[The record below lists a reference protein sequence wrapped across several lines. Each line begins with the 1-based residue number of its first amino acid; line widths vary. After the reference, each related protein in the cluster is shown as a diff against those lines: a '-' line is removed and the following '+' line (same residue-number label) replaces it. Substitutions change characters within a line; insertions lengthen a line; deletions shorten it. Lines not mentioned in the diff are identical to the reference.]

1 MGKYRKK
8 PVVIEA
14 WQVVGILNSAEK
26 DWKSLPP
33 CISEAY
39 ERGEVLFLPEMVQ
52 IKTLEG
58 WMDGRRDADAWIIKG
73 VKGELYPCKGDIF
86 EATYETA

>member
-8 PVVIEA
+8 PIVIEA
-14 WQVVGILNSAEK
+14 WQVVGILNGAK
-26 DWKSLPP
+26 DEWKSLPP
-33 CISEAY
+33 CIAEAY
-39 ERGEVLFLPEMVQ
+39 ERGDVLFFTHEVH

-58 WMDGRRDADAWIIKG
+58 WMIGRKDEDSWIIKG

>member
-14 WQVVGILNSAEK
+14 WQVVGVLNSAEK

-39 ERGEVLFLPEMVQ
+39 ERGEVLFLPGHGSNQ
-52 IKTLEG
+52 DFRRHG
-58 WMDGRRDADAWIIKG
+58 WMDARRHQRTQRRGRLD
-73 VKGELYPCKGDIF
+73 Y
-86 EATYETA
+86 